1 MSNKLLKC
9 FQELPPVYAESCY
22 HGRREIYITS
32 AQRVRFRVQIE
43 TETNRPIVLTGE
55 RWRTFALENLSRAVR
70 LLHFVEEGD
79 DCFFVTGYT
88 QDGAEFGGYHMNGGR
103 VSRFQSRVFSFY
115 DQFQVLELHNLLIL
129 CQTCDFISQ

>member
-32 AQRVRFRVQIE
+32 AQRVRFRVQIAIQS
-43 TETNRPIVLTGE
+43 NRPIVLTGE
-55 RWRTFALENLSRAVR
+55 RWRRFALENLSLAVR

-88 QDGAEFGGYHMNGGR
+88 QDGTEFGGYDMNVGR
-103 VSRFQSRVFSFY
+103 VSRFQSLVFDFY
-115 DQFQVLELHNLLIL
+115 DQIQVRIRA
-129 CQTCDFISQ
+129 S